1 MKRAQRPVTLL
12 LIATLT
18 FLCLPI
24 SAQEGRLTC
33 ASNNGRYRY
42 CRADTQNR
50 VQLTR
55 QLSGSRCNQGY
66 SWGFDYRGIW
76 VDRGCRAEFVYG
88 RRNSGGNTGAAVA
101 AGVIGAIIVGAA
113 VASSKSDKGDNWAQ
127 LRREYYEEGH

>member
-1 MKRAQRPVTLL
+1 MKRVQRPVTLL

-33 ASNNGRYRY
+33 NSNNGRYRY

-50 VQLTR
+50 VQLVR

-76 VDRGCRAEFVYG
+76 VDRGCRAQFEFG

-113 VASSKSDKGDNWAQ
+113 VASSNSDSGDNRA
-127 LRREYYEEGH
+127 